1 VGGCLSKSDCHFN
14 AFLFSH
20 FFAISISLLS
30 LRGQRTE
37 SPKAKQKAKNVHG
50 VMHANGSWNICSTV
64 VHWEKNK
71 GKLLNL

>member
-1 VGGCLSKSDCHFN
+1 LATPLLIFGVCAWVGGCLSKSDCHFN

-50 VMHANGSWNICSTV
+50 VMHANGS
-64 VHWEKNK
+64 
-71 GKLLNL
+71 